1 MNLTDVAIDIA
12 IVSVLLLF
20 GFVIREKIPFFRKY
34 FIPASLVA
42 GILGLLL
49 GPQVLGSV
57 SPVHITYSKSISQWV
72 NFAFCFIFST
82 SFLGNKVGKLGRDIL
97 STTCIAGSIHMIQVL
112 SGIAIIFGLGLIM
125 PHFPTWLGL
134 LPVTGFY
141 GGHGSAG
148 IIGAAFASEGIT
160 DALGIAMTY
169 ATVGMF
175 AAVIGGMIL
184 INYGSAKG
192 WTKQEMKAEDLE
204 KLTSGGLIPADKRG
218 AMATGVCNPSALDP
232 FAFQFMIVGSVIAIS
247 YLARIGMIAIFP
259 FWKRIPLYTMCL
271 LIGAIVGPLL
281 SKTKFATFIDRGSMK
296 RISGLALEY
305 MIVVAVATIK
315 ISVLK
320 DFLVPILISSLALTL
335 ITAILSIYLSKRWYG
350 EHWFELAMGV
360 YGQCTGSLATGL
372 LLIKV
377 LDPDGNTMTS
387 ESISGSSTVGSIYQL
402 PNTTMGPMIFLAS
415 PLMYIGGVAG
425 LLVLFLI
432 IGFMFFRVKNSIPL
446 NNAQ

>member
-1 MNLTDVAIDIA
+1 MTLTTVAIDIGT
-12 IVSVLLLF
+12 ISILLAL
-20 GFVIREKIPFFRKY
+20 GFLLREKISFFRRY
-34 FIPASLVA
+34 FIPASLIA

-57 SPVHITYSKSISQWV
+57 SPIHFTYSKYIGQWI

-97 STTCIAGSIHMIQVL
+97 STTCIAGSIHMVQILV
-112 SGIAIIFGLGLIM
+112 GIGIIAVLGLFTSS
-125 PHFPTWLGL
+125 FPMWLGL

-148 IIGAAFASEGIT
+148 IIGASFGSEGIP

-169 ATVGMF
+169 ATIGMF
-175 AAVIGGMIL
+175 TAVIGGMFL
-184 INYGSAKG
+184 INYGAKRG
-192 WTKQEMKAEDLE
+192 WTNKEMKAEDLN
-204 KLTSGGLIPADKRG
+204 KFTSGGLIPPEKRTG
-218 AMATGVCNPSALDP
+218 MANGVCSPSALDP
-232 FAFQFMIVGSVIAIS
+232 LAFQFMIVGCVIAIS
-247 YLARIGMIAIFP
+247 YVTRIAIISVFP

-271 LIGAIVGPLL
+271 LMGAILGPVL
-281 SKTKFATFIDRGSMK
+281 SKTPAGKYVDRASMK

-320 DFLVPILISSLALTL
+320 AFLAPIVISTIILTL
-335 ITAILSIYLSKRWYG
+335 LTAWLAIYLSKKWYG

-360 YGQCTGSLATGL
+360 YGQCTGTLATGL

-377 LDPDGNTMTS
+377 LDPNGETMTS
-387 ESISGSSTVGSIYQL
+387 ESISGSSTVGSFYQL
-402 PNTTMGPMIFLAS
+402 PNTTMGPMIFLS
-415 PLMYIGGVAG
+415 TPMLYIGGVAAA
-425 LLVLFLI
+425 LVVLVL
-432 IGFMFFRVKNSIPL
+432 IGTLFFRVKNKPE
-446 NNAQ
+446 AA